1 MNCTQARDAMLIA
14 EPAEL
19 AGVGDSE
26 LARHIVTCGP
36 CAKISGAIGHD
47 LQHLARSIN
56 RRSAA
61 RRSARRIAL
70 VAALPIAAA
79 ILVVFAVAPR
89 TGAERRDVA
98 LKSLPPANVVSVD
111 VAPGQRAAV
120 LKTADPSVTL
130 VWLREGGE

>member
-1 MNCTQARDAMLIA
+1 MNCAEARDAMLVA

-26 LARHIVTCGP
+26 LARHIITCDACSKVG
-36 CAKISGAIGHD
+36 GALGHD
-47 LQHLARSIN
+47 LQQLTRSV
-56 RRSAA
+56 S
-61 RRSARRIAL
+61 RRSARRIAG

-79 ILVVFAVAPR
+79 ILVVFAVSPR
-89 TGAERRDVA
+89 NGRGRRRDVS
-98 LKSLPPANVVSVD
+98 LQSLPPANVVSVD